1 MRRAIATALAIAF
14 AVLPAAAQSPGPRI
28 EIGILTC
35 SVAAG
40 VGLVVGSKR
49 EMSCILQRT
58 TGYPDRY
65 VGAITK
71 LGLDIGTTS
80 ATTIAWGVLA
90 ATDVPVGALAGVYGG
105 VTAEATVG
113 AGVGANVLVGGSGN
127 GIVLQPL
134 SVQAQQGFNI
144 AAGVASLEL
153 RAVAP

>member
-1 MRRAIATALAIAF
+1 MTRLAIATCA
-14 AVLPAAAQSPGPRI
+14 AVLAVSPAAAQSPGPRV
-28 EIGILTC
+28 EVGILTC
-35 SVAAG
+35 SVAPG
-40 VGLVVGSKR
+40 VGLIVGSKR
-49 EMSCILQRT
+49 EMNCVLTRSA
-58 TGYPDRY
+58 GYPDRY

-90 ATDVPVGALAGVYGG
+90 ATDVPVGALAGTYGG
-105 VTAEATVG
+105 VTAEATIG

-144 AAGVASLEL
+144 AAGVAALEL
-153 RAVAP
+153 RPIAP

>member
-1 MRRAIATALAIAF
+1 MRRLLAIAGL
-14 AVLPAAAQSPGPRI
+14 AVMSAPAGAQSPGARV

-35 SVAAG
+35 SVAPG

-49 EMSCILQRT
+49 EMSCVLTRAA
-58 TGYPDRY
+58 GYPDRY

-71 LGLDIGTTS
+71 LGLDLGTTS

-90 ATDVPVGALAGVYGG
+90 ATDVPAGALAGIYGG
-105 VTAEATVG
+105 VSAEATVG
-113 AGVGANVLVGGSGN
+113 AGIGANVLIGGSGN

-144 AAGVASLEL
+144 AAGVAALEL
-153 RAVAP
+153 RPVAP